1 MPGHRA
7 AMSLVPDED
16 DQVPRLERFLAA
28 HPEIVILLLGA
39 WPKAW
44 VDGQKIEHP
53 TLRGLLDEL
62 EEILPPERPAPSSCG
77 SPQESAMREP

>member
-1 MPGHRA
+1 VNRA
-7 AMSLVPDED
+7 ALGLVPDED
-16 DQVPRLERFLAA
+16 EVPRLERFRAA

-44 VDGQKIEHP
+44 VDGQKIEHA

-62 EEILPPERPAPSSCG
+62 EEILPV
-77 SPQESAMREP
+77 QESALKEP

>member
-7 AMSLVPDED
+7 ALGLVPDED
-16 DQVPRLERFLAA
+16 QALRLTQFRAV

-44 VDGQKIEHP
+44 VDGQKVEHP
-53 TLRGLLDEL
+53 TLRGLLDQL
-62 EEILPPERPAPSSCG
+62 EEMIPAGRPAPSSSG
-77 SPQESAMREP
+77 SPQESALKEP

>member
-1 MPGHRA
+1 MTGHRSA
-7 AMSLVPDED
+7 PGLVPDED
-16 DQVPRLERFLAA
+16 QEPRLKRFRAA

-62 EEILPPERPAPSSCG
+62 EEILPPERPAPSSPI
-77 SPQESAMREP
+77 SRRKAP

>member
-1 MPGHRA
+1 MTPGHRA
-7 AMSLVPDED
+7 ALGLVPDED
-16 DQVPRLERFLAA
+16 QAPRLTRFRAV

-53 TLRGLLDEL
+53 TLRGLLDDL
-62 EEILPPERPAPSSCG
+62 EEIFRPDARTSRMG
-77 SPQESAMREP
+77 TPQ